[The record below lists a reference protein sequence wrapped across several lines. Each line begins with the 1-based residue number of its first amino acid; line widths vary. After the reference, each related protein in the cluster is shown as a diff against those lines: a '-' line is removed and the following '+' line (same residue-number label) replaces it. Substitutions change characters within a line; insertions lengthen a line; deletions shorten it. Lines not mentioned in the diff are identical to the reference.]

1 MSILTEAL
9 SIVVENRVLARRYP
23 GGVAGF
29 ARDCPNA
36 SFCTDGRLSR
46 VGFLSPRDTR
56 FFLGLLE
63 AAQLHARG
71 PARAPEVAVVDQNV
85 GLLHPCLWIE
95 FGYSE
100 EGLPVCWHAAHRPGR
115 LAVPPDWRA
124 EQASAFETLPD
135 VPFPR
140 LMRYLRTEDR
150 LDWYQNRRTGEL
162 LYIDTPF
169 VTH

>member
-1 MSILTEAL
+1 MSVLAEAL
-9 SIVVENRVLARRYP
+9 SLVVENRVLARRYP
-23 GGVAGF
+23 GGVKGF

-36 SFCTDGRLSR
+36 SFCSDGRIAR

-63 AAQLHARG
+63 ACGLHWGGSSRI
-71 PARAPEVAVVDQNV
+71 PEVAIVDQNV

-95 FGYSE
+95 FGHAQ
-100 EGLPVCWHAAHRPGR
+100 EGLPLCWHAAHRPGR
-115 LAVPPDWRA
+115 LVVPVDWQP
-124 EQASAFETLPD
+124 EQSETFETLPD
-135 VPFPR
+135 IPFPR

-162 LYIDTPF
+162 LYVDSPF

>member
-1 MSILTEAL
+1 MSILAEAL
-9 SIVVENRVLARRYP
+9 SIVVENKVLAASYP
-23 GGVAGF
+23 GGVTGF

-63 AAQLHARG
+63 AAGLHSRAR
-71 PARAPEVAVVDQNV
+71 ARAPEVAVVDQNV
-85 GLLHPCLWIE
+85 GILHPCLWIE
-95 FGYSE
+95 FGHSD

-115 LAVPPDWRA
+115 LAVPPDWQP
-124 EQASAFETLPD
+124 EQSSAFEPLPD
-135 VPFPR
+135 VPFQR
-140 LMRYLRTEDR
+140 LVRFLRTEDR

-162 LYIDTPF
+162 MFFDSPF

>member
-1 MSILTEAL
+1 MSVLAEAL
-9 SIVVENRVLARRYP
+9 SVLVRNAVLEDRYP
-23 GGVAGF
+23 GGVDGF

-36 SFCTDGRLSR
+36 SFCSDGHISR

-56 FFLGLLE
+56 FFLGVLE
-63 AAQLHARG
+63 ACGLHWNDGARL
-71 PARAPEVAVVDQNV
+71 PEVAIVDQNL

-95 FGYSE
+95 FGQ
-100 EGLPVCWHAAHRPGR
+100 GRDGIPICWHAAHRPGR
-115 LAVPPDWRA
+115 LVVPLDWRP
-124 EQASAFETLPD
+124 EQSEGFEPAAD

-140 LMRYLRTEDR
+140 LMRFLRTEDR

-162 LYIDTPF
+162 LCIDSPF